1 MCRASAEGGRRCAG
15 GSSRTRAHGAIR
27 QRVSRARRAVAEATA
42 AGDTAAV
49 TSANARLTEATEAL
63 TAHNT
68 AHRSEQESRM
78 DSHQPTP
85 EQPTDNTAG
94 QLRDVT
100 DDPFAAT
107 LRHRV
112 QEARRAVDNAIAA
125 DDHDA
130 FTSAKARLDK
140 AAQDFDDHKAR
151 IDEYDDAAGS
161 TADQAGDV
169 TGEDAHPRQ
178 HIGGTITGVAVG
190 GNHTGHISA
199 SITDPDPA
207 GGPHVIVGGDHTGTT
222 HVTIRGR
229 DGAVTHHEDGD
240 ATGAKAAPST
250 PNTPPVA
257 KTPKPKA
264 KQSATRRQPRKGSG
278 TRRRRSE
285 SDVVV
290 HPRSTTPPPAPQPDA
305 HQSEQDEFRALWQSF
320 KAPEARAAK
329 ASTPDTPPPAP
340 ENHQAPRRE
349 PHSDTSSPQKHE
361 QTTSDQPRVTDYTAP
376 DGTRFTNYAAPG
388 ATVGAQIGVM
398 HGPTTFTSGSDFDP
412 FRGPASNT
420 TTSDPRPE
428 REHAAGDS
436 RTTASGTDYV
446 EQQIGIQY
454 GPTFHGKSSQ

>member
-1 MCRASAEGGRRCAG
+1 MTSAK
-15 GSSRTRAHGAIR
+15 
-27 QRVSRARRAVAEATA
+27 ARLAEAK
-42 AGDTAAV
+42 
-49 TSANARLTEATEAL
+49 EAL
-63 TAHNT
+63 AAHNT
-68 AHRSEQESRM
+68 AHRTEQESRM

-85 EQPTDNTAG
+85 AQPTQNTAG

-107 LRHRV
+107 LRRRV
-112 QEARRAVDNAIAA
+112 QEARRAVDKAIAA

-130 FTSAKARLDK
+130 FPSAKARLDK
-140 AAQDFDDHKAR
+140 ATQDFNDHKSR

-161 TADQAGDV
+161 TADQARDV
-169 TGEDAHPRQ
+169 TPEDAPTARPNPRQ

-190 GNHTGHISA
+190 GDHTGYISA

-240 ATGAKAAPST
+240 VTGAKAAPST
-250 PNTPPVA
+250 PNTPPAA

-264 KQSATRRQPRKGSG
+264 KQTSTRRQPRKGSG

-290 HPRSTTPPPAPQPDA
+290 HPRSTTPPPPTPPNP
-305 HQSEQDEFRALWQSF
+305 HQSEHDEIRALWQSF

-329 ASTPDTPPPAP
+329 VSTPDNPPPAP
-340 ENHQAPRRE
+340 KDHQGPRHE
-349 PHSDTSSPQKHE
+349 PHSDTGSRHE
-361 QTTSDQPRVTDYTAP
+361 REQATSEQPRVTDYTAP

-398 HGPTTFTSGSDFDP
+398 HGPTTFTSGGDFDP
-412 FRGPASNT
+412 FSGPRSNT
-420 TTSDPRPE
+420 TTSDASRSE
-428 REHAAGDS
+428 RERAAGDS
-436 RTTASGTDYV
+436 RTTASGSDYV

-454 GPTFHGKSSQ
+454 GPTFYGKSSQ